1 MIYLVVAVF
10 TFERFNVR
18 VSKKM
23 FGQLM
28 FQTKDLG
35 AKWARVVA
43 ALVMRGRQMLFQAVP
58 VVEHLATLVAHH
70 LFFLGRRPF
79 QGDAHVLDGHVDF
92 KFG

>member
-1 MIYLVVAVF
+1 
-10 TFERFNVR
+10 
-18 VSKKM
+18 M

-28 FQTKDLG
+28 FETKDLG
-35 AKWARVVA
+35 AEWARVVA
-43 ALVMRGRQMLFQAVP
+43 ALIMRSRQMLLQAVP

-70 LFFLGRRPF
+70 FFFLGRGPF